1 MKEIGEKL
9 KEARESMGITIEE
22 AATDLKLRPSQLE
35 NIEEGNREAFK
46 DVFYLK
52 MFIKNYSKYLG
63 LDYDEMVEEFN
74 EYLFDFTSKISIED
88 IKKAEK
94 EQRKKEKKLKTIKI
108 ASPYTVEKQQQK
120 QVPRFLII
128 GGIVLVLVIIAY
140 VVVLLVTKEDEEK
153 GGTIVMEGVDYH
165 EFA

>member
-9 KEARESMGITIEE
+9 REARESMGITIEE
-22 AATDLKLRPSQLE
+22 AATDLKLRPSQIE
-35 NIEEGNREAFK
+35 NIEEGNKDNFK

-63 LDYDEMVEEFN
+63 LDYDKMVEEFN
-74 EYLFDFTSKISIED
+74 EYLFDFTSKISIDD

-94 EQRKKEKKLKTIKI
+94 EHKKKEKKLKTVKI
-108 ASPYTVEKQQQK
+108 SSPYTSEKQQQK
-120 QVPRFLII
+120 SIPKF
-128 GGIVLVLVIIAY
+128 LVIG
-140 VVVLLVTKEDEEK
+140 VGVLLVLILIYTIILFLTKKDDEVSN
-153 GGTIVMEGVDYH
+153 TIVMKGVEYS

>member
-22 AATDLKLRPSQLE
+22 AAEDLKLRPSQLQD
-35 NIEEGNREAFK
+35 IEEGNRESFK

-94 EQRKKEKKLKTIKI
+94 THKKKEKKIKTVKI
-108 ASPYTVEKQQQK
+108 ASPYTMEKSQEQEI
-120 QVPRFLII
+120 PRFLII
-128 GGIVLVLVIIAY
+128 GGFVIFIILIIYIIILFATKD
-140 VVVLLVTKEDEEK
+140 TKEVSD
-153 GGTIVMEGVDYH
+153 TIVMECDFY
-165 EFA
+165 EYI

>member
-1 MKEIGEKL
+1 MKIVIDYNGSVAKCLVDGKPISNCDVLTRTMALGSFGTIKKHLE
-9 KEARESMGITIEE
+9 RENL
-22 AATDLKLRPSQLE
+22 DLGKISPKYLDYIKSWLDY
-35 NIEEGNREAFK
+35 IEEGNRESFK

-94 EQRKKEKKLKTIKI
+94 EQRKKEKKLKTVKI

-120 QVPRFLII
+120 TIPKFLII
-128 GGIVLVLVIIAY
+128 GV
-140 VVVLLVTKEDEEK
+140 
-153 GGTIVMEGVDYH
+153 
-165 EFA
+165 

>member
-22 AATDLKLRPSQLE
+22 ASQDLKLRPSQIE
-35 NIEEGNREAFK
+35 NIEEGNKDAFK
-46 DVFYLK
+46 DIFYLK

-94 EQRKKEKKLKTIKI
+94 NMRKKEKKLKTVKI
-108 ASPYTVEKQQQK
+108 ASPYKIEKQQQRTI
-120 QVPRFLII
+120 PRFLII
-128 GGIVLVLVIIAY
+128 GVIVLMIVIIIY
-140 VVVLLVTKEDEEK
+140 VVVLLLTKEDDEISN
-153 GGTIVMEGVDYH
+153 TIVMEGVEVH